1 MGGTRYCVITAIKAG
16 RGVTVKNSPG
26 RITFG
31 EQLGQLNISGFVLTE
46 TFHEPRLILPRHDH
60 EHANINF
67 TLDGSFR
74 ETVGN
79 RPQECESGSLLVKPP
94 GEPHGN
100 QYGRKGAHCLVVEM
114 SPRRL
119 DDIRAFTSLFDTPA
133 HIKGGTL
140 SLIMRRIYGELRGQ
154 ASGFELVIE
163 GLILEMLG
171 QAFRQ
176 NNLRD
181 RATPPSWLKQAQELI
196 HQHFAEKISLH
207 LIADAVQIHPSHL
220 ARAFRKY
227 HRCSIG
233 EYVRRLRIEYAA
245 QEILKSALS
254 LTDISLAAGF
264 SDQSHFTHEF
274 KRQLRTTPAEYK
286 NLHSRTALT
295 KRH

>member
-1 MGGTRYCVITAIKAG
+1 M
-16 RGVTVKNSPG
+16 KNSSG

-31 EQLGQLNISGFVLTE
+31 QQVGQLSISGFVLTE

-60 EHANINF
+60 ECANINF

-79 RPQECESGSLLVKPP
+79 RPQECETGSLLVKPP
-94 GEPHGN
+94 GEAHGN
-100 QYGRKGAHCLVVEM
+100 KYGRKGAHCLIVEM

-119 DDIRAFTSLFDTPA
+119 DDIRASTNLFDTPA
-133 HIKGGTL
+133 HVKGGTL
-140 SLIMRRIYGELRGQ
+140 SLIMRCIYSELRGQ
-154 ASGFELVIE
+154 ARGFELVIE

-171 QAFRQ
+171 QTFRQ

-181 RATPPSWLKQAQELI
+181 CSTPSRWLIQAQELI
-196 HQHFAEKISLH
+196 HQHFAERLSLRV
-207 LIADAVQIHPSHL
+207 IADAVQIHPSHL
-220 ARAFRKY
+220 ARTFRKY
-227 HRCSIG
+227 HSCSIG

-245 QEILKSALS
+245 QAILKSAAS

-286 NLHSRTALT
+286 KLHACNALT
-295 KRH
+295 RKL

>member
-1 MGGTRYCVITAIKAG
+1 M
-16 RGVTVKNSPG
+16 KNGLG

-31 EQLGQLNISGFVLTE
+31 QQVGQLSISGFVLTE

-60 EHANINF
+60 ECANINF

-74 ETVGN
+74 ESVGN
-79 RPQECESGSLLVKPP
+79 RPQECETGSLLVKPP

-100 QYGRKGAHCLVVEM
+100 LYGRKGAHCLVVEM

-119 DDIRAFTSLFDTPA
+119 DEIRAFTNLFDTPA
-133 HIKGGTL
+133 HMKGGTL

-154 ASGFELVIE
+154 ARGFELVIE

-171 QAFRQ
+171 QTFRQ
-176 NNLRD
+176 NNLKD
-181 RATPPSWLKQAQELI
+181 YSTPPSWLIQAQELI
-196 HQHFAEKISLH
+196 HQQFAEKLSLRV
-207 LIADAVQIHPSHL
+207 IADVVQIHPSHL
-220 ARAFRKY
+220 ARTFRKF

-245 QEILKSALS
+245 QELRKSASSLS
-254 LTDISLAAGF
+254 DISLAAGF

-274 KRQLRTTPAEYK
+274 KRQLRTTPARYK
-286 NLHSRTALT
+286 KLQSCNALT
-295 KRH
+295 KKR

>member
-1 MGGTRYCVITAIKAG
+1 
-16 RGVTVKNSPG
+16 VKNGLG

-31 EQLGQLNISGFVLTE
+31 QQVGQLSITGFVLTE

-60 EHANINF
+60 ESANINF

-79 RPQECESGSLLVKPP
+79 RPQECETGSLLVKPP
-94 GEPHGN
+94 GEAHGN
-100 QYGRKGAHCLVVEM
+100 KYGRKGAHCLIVELL
-114 SPRRL
+114 PRRL
-119 DDIRAFTSLFDTPA
+119 DDIRAFTNLFDTPA
-133 HIKGGTL
+133 HVKGGTL

-154 ASGFELVIE
+154 ARGFELVIE

-171 QAFRQ
+171 QTFRQ
-176 NNLRD
+176 NNPRD
-181 RATPPSWLKQAQELI
+181 CSTPPRWLIQAQELI
-196 HQHFAEKISLH
+196 HQHFAEKLSLRV
-207 LIADAVQIHPSHL
+207 IADAVQIHPSHL
-220 ARAFRKY
+220 ARMFRKC

-245 QEILKSALS
+245 QEILKSASS

-286 NLHSRTALT
+286 KLHSCNDLT
-295 KRH
+295 KKR

>member
-1 MGGTRYCVITAIKAG
+1 M
-16 RGVTVKNSPG
+16 KNSLG

-31 EQLGQLNISGFVLTE
+31 QQVGQLSISGFVLTE
-46 TFHEPRLILPRHDH
+46 TFHGPRLILPRHDH
-60 EHANINF
+60 ECANINF
-67 TLDGSFR
+67 TLNGSFR
-74 ETVGN
+74 ETVGS
-79 RPQECESGSLLVKPP
+79 RPQECETGSLLVKPP

-100 QYGRKGAHCLVVEM
+100 KYGRRGAHCLIIEL
-114 SPRRL
+114 SPPRL
-119 DDIRAFTSLFDTPA
+119 DDIRAFTNLFDTPA
-133 HIKGGTL
+133 HVKGGTL

-154 ASGFELVIE
+154 ARGFELVIE

-171 QAFRQ
+171 QTFRQ

-181 RATPPSWLKQAQELI
+181 CSTPPRWLTQAQELI
-196 HQHFAEKISLH
+196 HQHFAEKLSLRV
-207 LIADAVQIHPSHL
+207 IADAVHIHPSHL
-220 ARAFRKY
+220 ARTFRKY

-245 QEILKSALS
+245 QEILKSASS

-286 NLHSRTALT
+286 KLYSRTVLT
-295 KRH
+295 KKH

>member
-1 MGGTRYCVITAIKAG
+1 
-16 RGVTVKNSPG
+16 VKNSLG

-31 EQLGQLNISGFVLTE
+31 QQVGQLSISGFVLTE
-46 TFHEPRLILPRHDH
+46 TLHEPRLILPRHDH
-60 EHANINF
+60 ECANINF

-79 RPQECESGSLLVKPP
+79 RPQECETGSLLVKPP
-94 GEPHGN
+94 GEAHGN
-100 QYGRKGAHCLVVEM
+100 AYGRKGAHCLIVEM

-119 DDIRAFTSLFDTPA
+119 DDIRAFTNLFDTHA
-133 HIKGGTL
+133 HVKGGTL

-154 ASGFELVIE
+154 ARGFELVIE
-163 GLILEMLG
+163 GLIFEMLG
-171 QAFRQ
+171 QTFRQ

-181 RATPPSWLKQAQELI
+181 CSTPPRWLRQAQELI
-196 HQHFAEKISLH
+196 HQHFAEKLSLRV
-207 LIADAVQIHPSHL
+207 LADAVQIHPSHL
-220 ARAFRKY
+220 ARMFRKY

-245 QEILKSALS
+245 QEILKSASS

-274 KRQLRTTPAEYK
+274 KRQLQTTPAEYK
-286 NLHSRTALT
+286 KLHSCNALT
-295 KRH
+295 KKR

>member
-1 MGGTRYCVITAIKAG
+1 M
-16 RGVTVKNSPG
+16 KNSSG

-31 EQLGQLNISGFVLTE
+31 QQIGQLNISGFVLTE
-46 TFHEPRLILPRHDH
+46 TFHEPCLILPRHDH
-60 EHANINF
+60 ECANINF

-79 RPQECESGSLLVKPP
+79 RPQECETGSLLVKPP
-94 GEPHGN
+94 GEAHGN
-100 QYGRKGAHCLVVEM
+100 KYGRKGAHCLIVEM

-119 DDIRAFTSLFDTPA
+119 DDIRAFTNLFDTPA
-133 HIKGGTL
+133 HVKGGTL
-140 SLIMRRIYGELRGQ
+140 SLIMKRIYVELRGQ
-154 ASGFELVIE
+154 ARGFELVIE

-171 QAFRQ
+171 QTFRQ

-181 RATPPSWLKQAQELI
+181 CSTPPRWLIQSQELI
-196 HQHFAEKISLH
+196 HQHFAEKLSLRV
-207 LIADAVQIHPSHL
+207 IADAVEIHPSHL
-220 ARAFRKY
+220 ARTFRKY

-245 QEILKSALS
+245 QELLKSASS

-286 NLHSRTALT
+286 KLHSCNALT
-295 KRH
+295 RKR

>member
-1 MGGTRYCVITAIKAG
+1 M
-16 RGVTVKNSPG
+16 KNSLG
-26 RITFG
+26 RISFG
-31 EQLGQLNISGFVLTE
+31 QQIGQLSISGFVLTE

-60 EHANINF
+60 ECANINF

-100 QYGRKGAHCLVVEM
+100 QYGRKGAHCLVVEI
-114 SPRRL
+114 SPPRL
-119 DDIRAFTSLFDTPA
+119 DDIRAFTNLFDTPA
-133 HIKGGTL
+133 HVKDGTL
-140 SLIMRRIYGELRGQ
+140 SLIMRRIYDELRGQ
-154 ASGFELVIE
+154 ARGFELVIE

-171 QAFRQ
+171 QTFRQ

-181 RATPPSWLKQAQELI
+181 CSTPPRWLIQAQELI
-196 HQHFAEKISLH
+196 HQHFAEKLSLRV
-207 LIADAVQIHPSHL
+207 IADAVQIHPSHL
-220 ARAFRKY
+220 ARTFRKY
-227 HRCSIG
+227 HRCSMG

-245 QEILKSALS
+245 QEILKSASS

-274 KRQLRTTPAEYK
+274 KRQLRTTPAGYK
-286 NLHSRTALT
+286 KLHSLHRSYKKALILQELWAVS
-295 KRH
+295 

>member
-1 MGGTRYCVITAIKAG
+1 MT
-16 RGVTVKNSPG
+16 NSLG

-31 EQLGQLNISGFVLTE
+31 QQVGQLSISGFVLTE

-60 EHANINF
+60 ECANINF

-79 RPQECESGSLLVKPP
+79 HPQECETGSLLVKPP
-94 GEPHGN
+94 GEAHGN
-100 QYGRKGAHCLVVEM
+100 KYGRKGAHCLIVEL

-119 DDIRAFTSLFDTPA
+119 DDIRAFTNLFDTPA
-133 HIKGGTL
+133 HVQGGTL

-154 ASGFELVIE
+154 ARGFELVIE

-171 QAFRQ
+171 QTFRQ

-181 RATPPSWLKQAQELI
+181 CSTPSRWLIQAQELI
-196 HQHFAEKISLH
+196 HQHFAERLSLRV
-207 LIADAVQIHPSHL
+207 IADAVQIHPSHL
-220 ARAFRKY
+220 ARTFRNY
-227 HRCSIG
+227 YRCSIG

-245 QEILKSALS
+245 QEILKSASS

-274 KRQLRTTPAEYK
+274 KRQLRTTPAQYK
-286 NLHSRTALT
+286 KLHSCNALT
-295 KRH
+295 KKR